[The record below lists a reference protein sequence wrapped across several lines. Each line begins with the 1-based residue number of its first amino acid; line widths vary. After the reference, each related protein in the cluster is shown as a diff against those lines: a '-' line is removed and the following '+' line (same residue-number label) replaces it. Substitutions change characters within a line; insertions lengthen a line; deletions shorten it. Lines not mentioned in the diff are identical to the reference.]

1 MSGIAFL
8 IMLASFS
15 FLAYWYIRNLEQG
28 DEGTFGLLG
37 LNIGDADE
45 VETDEKT
52 EAETVTSKVNLERPD
67 QEAPD
72 YKERQGKAYARED
85 KSYIK
90 LD

>member
-15 FLAYWYIRNLEQG
+15 FLAYWYIRNLERG
-28 DEGTFGLLG
+28 DDGTFGLLG
-37 LNIGDADE
+37 LNIGDPDE
-45 VETDEKT
+45 AETDEKT
-52 EAETVTSKVNLERPD
+52 DAETVTAKVNLDRPD
-67 QEAPD
+67 QEDPD
-72 YKERQGKAYARED
+72 YTEREGKAYARED